1 VKNHESDTAV
11 VLGQPCGPLSFHI
24 PGFAASLASQG
35 YTKTSIAYR
44 FALVRA
50 FDRWMQQRRIP
61 LGHFNEERIE
71 QFLHY
76 RWRRYSKQ
84 PTDRPTL
91 LSLLRQL
98 WDIGAIER
106 PITSPEISPVGNLQ
120 TDFAQYLAEQR
131 GLRPAT
137 VKQYLFHSRRFLTER
152 FGNGVLPLGALNTQ
166 DISRC
171 LLRQARAVS
180 PNAAQRMTV
189 ALRNLFRFL
198 HQRGDIATNLADAVP
213 ATASWSLAGL
223 PKSLSPQQVELV
235 LKACKQDDPVALRN
249 RAILVLLA
257 RLGLR
262 ANEIATLTLDDVDW
276 RVDQLSV
283 QAKGRQRA
291 QLPLPCEVGSAVA
304 AYLQNGRP
312 RSDSRRL
319 FLRDLAPHAG
329 FASSCGIS
337 MVATTALK
345 RAGIEGVAHKGS
357 HLFRH
362 SLATALLRSGA
373 SLTEIG
379 QVLRHQDHDTTR
391 IYAKVDIDSLRV
403 LGIRW
408 PGGVR

>member
-1 VKNHESDTAV
+1 VKNHERDTAV
-11 VLGQPCGPLSFHI
+11 ALGQPCGPLSFHI

-262 ANEIATLTLDDVDW
+262 AGEVVQMTLDDIDW
-276 RVDQLSV
+276 EAGELTVRG
-283 QAKGRQRA
+283 KGGRQDK
-291 QLPLPCEVGSAVA
+291 LPLPKEVGQSLAK
-304 AYLQNGRP
+304 YLQRGRP
-312 RSDSRRL
+312 RCACRRV
-319 FLRDLAPHAG
+319 FIRSQAPHRGLAG
-329 FASSCGIS
+329 SSAI
-337 MVATTALK
+337 VYVVRTALR
-345 RAGIEGVAHKGS
+345 RAGINAVAGGA
-357 HLFRH
+357 HLLRH
-362 SLATALLRSGA
+362 ALATAMLRKGA
-373 SLTEIG
+373 SLPEIG
-379 QVLRHQDHDTTR
+379 KILRHQLPKTTA
-391 IYAKVDIDSLRV
+391 IYTKVDMAALRSLAQP
-403 LGIRW
+403 W
-408 PGGVR
+408 PGGEA

>member
-1 VKNHESDTAV
+1 VKNHERDTAV
-11 VLGQPCGPLSFHI
+11 ALGQPCGPLSFHI

-257 RLGLR
+257 RLGVR
-262 ANEIATLTLDDVDW
+262 AGEVVQMTLDDIDW
-276 RVDQLSV
+276 EAGELTVRG
-283 QAKGRQRA
+283 KGGRQDK
-291 QLPLPCEVGSAVA
+291 LPLPKEVGQSLAK
-304 AYLQNGRP
+304 YLQRGRP
-312 RSDSRRL
+312 RCACRRV
-319 FLRDLAPHAG
+319 FIRSQAPHRGLAG
-329 FASSCGIS
+329 SSAI
-337 MVATTALK
+337 VYVVRTALR
-345 RAGIEGVAHKGS
+345 RAGINAVAGGA
-357 HLFRH
+357 HLLRH
-362 SLATALLRSGA
+362 ALATAMLRKGA
-373 SLTEIG
+373 SLPEIG
-379 QVLRHQDHDTTR
+379 KILRHQLPKTTA
-391 IYAKVDIDSLRV
+391 IYTKVDMAALRSLAQP
-403 LGIRW
+403 W
-408 PGGVR
+408 PGGEA